1 MLGQADLV
9 GGLLDD
15 GQEFGADL
23 FAAGF
28 AQVLGG
34 RVVATA
40 EDALG
45 VFHGHFLHCIHEDRL
60 GLGHG
65 GFRRFV
71 HAGFQLIDLIAHAEL
86 FHFAGDLAQFA
97 RQFDFYVGIVAEATR
112 SAELFHGQLRAL
124 GQGILESAGGVFLR
138 QVAEGQRHRAGTD
151 HQTCAQAGEAK
162 GRAEHGGF
170 LVQKE
175 S

>member
-1 MLGQADLV
+1 M
-9 GGLLDD
+9 
-15 GQEFGADL
+15 
-23 FAAGF
+23 
-28 AQVLGG
+28 GG
-34 RVVATA
+34 RVVAAA

-45 VFHGHFLHCIHEDRL
+45 VFHGHFLHGIDEDWL

-65 GFRRFV
+65 GFRRLV
-71 HAGFQLIDLIAHAEL
+71 HAGFQFIDLVTHAEL